1 MDPKVIEHRRE
12 SERRAGGSAPVLD
25 VDSASFDTATFDTA
39 PVREV
44 VVRGATYAV
53 RELGPRDGQPIL
65 LLHGFPETGRSW
77 RKVAPRL
84 AAAGL
89 RVLVPD
95 LKGYGLSS
103 KPKPGAG
110 VGQPGY
116 VAPGVGDYRVSA
128 LAAELGELVPAL
140 GYDRIDIVGHD
151 WGGILLS
158 AMTRVA
164 RERLDRIALLNAP
177 FRWFVPWAPRHVYEF
192 NVPGLPERRFWREPI
207 AFVREIVARWSA
219 TDPFDDADVREM
231 ARSLQFGGSFA
242 CAMAYYRGLPRDLAF
257 LAPALWS
264 PPHDPPEALVLFGGR
279 DPIMPRF
286 VAERAHADLVGSKLV
301 FVDDAGHFVQSEAP
315 EQVATALLD
324 FVRRGR

>member
-1 MDPKVIEHRRE
+1 MEPSAGKPSCDTERLT
-12 SERRAGGSAPVLD
+12 SEPGSDA
-25 VDSASFDTATFDTA
+25 AFDTAT
-39 PVREV
+39 VREV
-44 VVRGATYAV
+44 VVRGATYSV
-53 RELGPRDGQPIL
+53 RELGPADGQPIL

-77 RKVAPRL
+77 RRVAPTL
-84 AAAGL
+84 AEAGL
-89 RVLVPD
+89 RVFMPD
-95 LKGYGLSS
+95 LKGYGRSS

-110 VGQPGY
+110 VGLSVPPAG
-116 VAPGVGDYRVSA
+116 GVGDYRVSA

-140 GYDRIDIVGHD
+140 GYDRIDVVGHD
-151 WGGILLS
+151 WGGILVS

-164 RERLDRIALLNAP
+164 RQRVNRIAILNAP

-192 NVPGLPERRFWREPI
+192 NIPGLPERRFWREPI
-207 AFVREIVARWSA
+207 HFVRDIVARWSA
-219 TDPFDDADVREM
+219 NDPFDDADVREM

-264 PPHDPPEALVLFGGR
+264 PPRDLPEALVLFGAR

-286 VAERAHADLVGSKLV
+286 VAERAHVDLVGSTLV
-301 FVDDAGHFVQSEAP
+301 LIDDAGHFVQSEAP
-315 EQVATALLD
+315 ERVTAALLD